1 MRKFPQ
7 WLPKVLSYVLVA
19 AIASAI
25 SFMIA
30 GFTPTSK
37 LDVLEKTIQ
46 KKFIGQVDE
55 TAVEDAAADA
65 MVRSLGDRWSY
76 YISAENYDAIKQNK
90 TNSYVGIG
98 VTIQAR
104 EDGTGYDIKQVE
116 PEGPAQ
122 KAGILPEDI
131 IVRVQGEDAAEM
143 DLDQLKS
150 MIQGQAGTKVEIT
163 VLRAGQERTFQVTRA
178 KIQVQ
183 VAKGQML
190 PDQIG
195 LVTIRNFNDN
205 CAKESIQ
212 AVDTLVE
219 QGAEAL
225 IFDVRNNGGGYLAEL
240 EELLDH
246 LLPGGVIYSTVDY
259 KGTEIIKQSD
269 KDCIELPMAVLINGD
284 TYSAAEFF
292 AAALEEYDWAVTV
305 GEQTVGKG
313 YFQYLLDLPD
323 GSAVNLSTGK
333 YLTPNGVNLQEAG
346 GLTPKEEIPVDDHAY
361 AMIAAELVQP
371 EEDPQIQ
378 KAVEVLLQN

>member
-7 WLPKVLSYVLVA
+7 WLPKALSYVLVA

-30 GFTPTSK
+30 GFTPASK

-46 KKFIGQVDE
+46 KKFIGQADE
-55 TAVEDAAADA
+55 TAMEDAAASA
-65 MVRSLGDRWSY
+65 MVRALGDRWSY

-98 VTIQAR
+98 VSVQVR
-104 EDGTGYDIKQVE
+104 GDGTGFDIKQVE

-131 IVRVQGEDAAEM
+131 IVRVQDEDAAKM
-143 DLDQLKS
+143 DLEQLKS
-150 MIQGQAGTKVEIT
+150 MIRGQAGTKVEIT
-163 VLRAGQERTFQVTRA
+163 VLRAGRERTFQVTRA

-225 IFDVRNNGGGYLAEL
+225 IFDVRNNGGGYLTEL
-240 EELLDH
+240 EKVLDH
-246 LLPGGVIYSTVDY
+246 LLPEGVIYSSVDY
-259 KGTEIIKQSD
+259 NGTEIIKQSD
-269 KDCIELPMAVLINGD
+269 NDCVKLPMAVLINGD

-313 YFQYLLDLPD
+313 YFQYMLDLPD

-346 GLTPKEEIPVDDHAY
+346 GLTPEAEVPVDDRTY
-361 AMIAAELVQP
+361 AMIAAGLTEP
-371 EEDPQIQ
+371 KEDPQIQ
-378 KAVEVLLQN
+378 KAVEILLQN